1 MDGFLIPMILLSI
14 QKIWSVTEEQYL
26 LSTSRSDAYQCCQL
40 FDFLLKQ
47 SIRENKEKWQR
58 ALLVFLTK
66 NFQNFG
72 RVDKNLSNF
81 LSDLKIQMFYSVE
94 TKRLLI
100 WKCQRHY
107 LIITRIITSKLDN
120 FSKSDKNL
128 STFVSTLA
136 NF

>member
-1 MDGFLIPMILLSI
+1 M
-14 QKIWSVTEEQYL
+14 QKQQEATVKQNLCGHYCLDQNHYKVLHSPNKKFNSPL
-26 LSTSRSDAYQCCQL
+26 C
-40 FDFLLKQ
+40 LKQ

-66 NFQNFG
+66 NFQTFG

-81 LSDLKIQMFYSVE
+81 LSDLNIQMFYSVE

-100 WKCQRHY
+100 WKCQRHQQ
-107 LIITRIITSKLDN
+107 IITRIITSKWDN

-128 STFVSTLA
+128 PTFVSTLG